1 MVTLPQPVRLR
12 SLQKTT
18 HEPLLQM
25 APASPSATVSNVVLI
40 GRQIK
45 SAEKRSGSPQAPAV
59 VQDCILMLAQAPG
72 LVLKGN

>member
-1 MVTLPQPVRLR
+1 
-12 SLQKTT
+12 
-18 HEPLLQM
+18 M